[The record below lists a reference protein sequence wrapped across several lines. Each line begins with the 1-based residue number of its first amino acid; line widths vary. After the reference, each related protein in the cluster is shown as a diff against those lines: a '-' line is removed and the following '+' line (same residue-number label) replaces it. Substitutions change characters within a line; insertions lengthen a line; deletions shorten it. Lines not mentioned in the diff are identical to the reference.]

1 MRDKDAQL
9 MMEALEAGGRPS
21 GGLPDGRRI
30 SDEDIMERVN
40 MMMDNY
46 IRSGKSPIYANG
58 ILNDMPGLIDGDGD
72 PDIRRRYEGWGKQD
86 FIELQRILTSK
97 FEQADPE
104 ADAAAADD
112 RARDNERYGDLGK
125 FYSDQEY
132 AHRQ

>member
-1 MRDKDAQL
+1 MKDKDAQL
-9 MMEALEAGGRPS
+9 MMEDYFGSRDASGSA

-30 SDEDIMERVN
+30 SDEDIMERVD

-46 IRSGKSPIYANG
+46 IRSGKSPIYASG

-97 FEQADPE
+97 FDL
-104 ADAAAADD
+104 
-112 RARDNERYGDLGK
+112 ER
-125 FYSDQEY
+125 
-132 AHRQ
+132 